1 MAAGITKKIWSVP
14 DLLWF
19 RPQCQQGADM
29 TQSKTGDSK
38 AGTACRAP
46 TKPTTLHR
54 FLFFS
59 PFTLHPCLS
68 PHNQRRG
75 ETVADSVTDRNR
87 ETALKLF
94 DLPTETPDQ

>member
-46 TKPTTLHR
+46 TKPTALHR

-59 PFTLHPCLS
+59 PFTLHHS
-68 PHNQRRG
+68 PLPLRG
-75 ETVADSVTDRNR
+75 AGGGKVQDCRQGSITTKIKGGQFTNR
-87 ETALKLF
+87 
-94 DLPTETPDQ
+94 P